1 MSSNR
6 KVVEYKTI
14 GTETESVLDEE
25 VNTLLSNGWSLRGP
39 LKITRLAKF
48 GCNSSCPRDDEIVF
62 HQVLVRF
69 ETVTLPKTETTYLYD
84 ENDR

>member
-6 KVVEYKTI
+6 KIIEYKTI
-14 GTETESVLDEE
+14 GTDTESVLDEE

-48 GCNSSCPRDDEIVF
+48 GPHTSCPRDDEIVF

-69 ETVTLPKTETTYLYD
+69 EPVTLPGGELPPL
-84 ENDR
+84 

>member
-6 KVVEYKTI
+6 KIVEYKTI

-25 VNTLLSNGWSLRGP
+25 VNDLLSKGWTLRGP

-48 GCNSSCPRDDEIVF
+48 GAHSSCPRDDEIVF

-69 ETVTLPKTETTYLYD
+69 ESVTLPGEETI
-84 ENDR
+84 